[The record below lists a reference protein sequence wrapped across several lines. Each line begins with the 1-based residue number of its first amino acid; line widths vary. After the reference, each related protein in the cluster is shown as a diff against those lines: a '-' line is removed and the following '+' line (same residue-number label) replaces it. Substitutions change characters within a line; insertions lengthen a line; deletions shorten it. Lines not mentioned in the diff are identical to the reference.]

1 MNEISFSYFRVVNET
16 QTLCLLIAVSLK
28 FKKQNARR
36 KNKSWVFSAPC
47 SGFSK
52 NASVAMI
59 IICIPHAYIFLCLC
73 ALCVLC
79 YAHPPQISLS
89 FNILVYVHLTE
100 TKTKV
105 KETNIDFPKKF
116 IENQCYLIF
125 FSHLFSWED

>member
-1 MNEISFSYFRVVNET
+1 MNEISFSYFCVVNET
-16 QTLCLLIAVSLK
+16 KTLCLLITVSLK

-36 KNKSWVFSAPC
+36 KNNSWVFSAPC
-47 SGFSK
+47 NGFSK

-59 IICIPHAYIFLCLC
+59 IICIPVYACVHLLMFVCFMC
-73 ALCVLC
+73 A
-79 YAHPPQISLS
+79 PPQLSLS

-105 KETNIDFPKKF
+105 KETKIDFPKKL
-116 IENQCYLIF
+116 IENQCSLIL